1 MTKINFNALPECTSE
16 QLYDTLITH
25 RYYNVGLKCL
35 EKRGIKDPNIL
46 HLILEY
52 YEISKIDNKINK
64 GK

>member
-1 MTKINFNALPECTSE
+1 MTKIDYSALPECTSE
-16 QLYDTLITH
+16 QLYNTLVNH

-35 EKRGIKDPNIL
+35 EKKDIKNPNIL

-52 YEISKIDNKINK
+52 YEISKIDNKMNK